1 MLSPSLMPVM
11 LIRVGKMVMVVV
23 VLKLHCKMK
32 AEDEWSALKSK
43 VTGLEQRYKR
53 IACIL
58 ALCPLSELADSSLSV
73 NPSCK
78 VSTL

>member
-1 MLSPSLMPVM
+1 MPVM
-11 LIRVGKMVMVVV
+11 LTRVGKMVMVVVVV

-78 VSTL
+78 VSIL

>member
-1 MLSPSLMPVM
+1 MLSPSLMSVM

-78 VSTL
+78 VSIL